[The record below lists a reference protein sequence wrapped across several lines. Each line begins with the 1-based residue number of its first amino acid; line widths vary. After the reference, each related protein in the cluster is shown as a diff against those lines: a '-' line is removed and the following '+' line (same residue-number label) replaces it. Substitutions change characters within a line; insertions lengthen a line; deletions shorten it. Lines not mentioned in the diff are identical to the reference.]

1 MKKKIIYLCVLS
13 LCLIGTG
20 CSKTVHNPT
29 NKEKVMISTEHNG
42 IAGAEQDIKVIT
54 FDGKV
59 LDDYEIV
66 TNKEGKVNKVIL
78 NIK

>member
-1 MKKKIIYLCVLS
+1 MKKKIIYLWVLS
-13 LCLIGTG
+13 LCLIVTG

-59 LDDYEIV
+59 IAGKDKD
-66 TNKEGKVNKVIL
+66 KEGKVIKVIL